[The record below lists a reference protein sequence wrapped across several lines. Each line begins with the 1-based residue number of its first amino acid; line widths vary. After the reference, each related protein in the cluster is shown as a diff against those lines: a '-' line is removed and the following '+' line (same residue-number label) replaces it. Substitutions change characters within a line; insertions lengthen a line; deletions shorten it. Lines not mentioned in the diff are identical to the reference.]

1 MKFDKKEI
9 PLIILIILMFVVSLY
24 LYPKMPERM
33 PTHWNAAGEVDS
45 YGNRFVGLFLM
56 PIFLVVIYLL
66 FLIIPIIEV
75 YQENFKKFKNYFYGF
90 KIVLILFFIVI
101 YITTLLPNF
110 GINVN
115 MGLVMIPALA
125 VLFFY
130 IGYMLKFT
138 KRNYFVGIRTPWAL
152 ANEKVWDKTHQ
163 LGSKLFMLLAFIMLS
178 AIFFP
183 KQFIWFILV
192 PLIALILFLFIYS
205 YLEYK
210 KEVDNKK

>member
-1 MKFDKKEI
+1 MKFEKKELI
-9 PLIILIILMFVVSLY
+9 PFILIIILFIASYY

-33 PTHWNAAGEVDS
+33 PTHWNFQGEVNG
-45 YGNRFVGLFLM
+45 YGSRFTALFLM
-56 PIFLVVIYLL
+56 PIILTAIYLL
-66 FLIIPIIEV
+66 FLLLPKIEV
-75 YQENFKKFKNYFYGF
+75 YQENFEKFKNYFYGF
-90 KIVLILFFIVI
+90 KIAFMLFFITI
-101 YITTLLPNF
+101 YIAILLPNF

-115 MGLVMIPALA
+115 MGYVMIPTLA

-163 LGSKLFMLLAFIMLS
+163 LGSRLFMLFSLIMPFAL
-178 AIFFP
+178 FFT
-183 KQFIWFILV
+183 KMVLWFIFI
-192 PLIALILFLFIYS
+192 PLIALVLFLFVYS

-210 KEVDNKK
+210 KEVKK